1 MASSASLK
9 HNKQQDIIIKGAIQV
24 HQRQVVI
31 VLVIDNTL
39 LRPIY
44 YGPFLLSTD
53 KSGSYVITAI
63 ANQMID
69 DKLQIGHE
77 RMPDLVNFQDP
88 N

>member
-1 MASSASLK
+1 
-9 HNKQQDIIIKGAIQV
+9 V
-24 HQRQVVI
+24 HQGQLAVI
-31 VLVIDNTL
+31 VLIIDNAL

-77 RMPDLVNFQDP
+77 RKPNQFATLVYP
-88 N
+88 THLIW